1 MNFENVGIAIA
12 ELRFDNDKSKT
23 RRISVEPSKENVS
36 EYLTTISTRKPK
48 EHIQHIPNKKTERSI
63 LYITGASG
71 SGKSYYTRNYCNEY
85 RKMFPKNDI
94 YLISSVTEDSSIDK
108 VKDLKRI
115 TLDNNFLGADLNVND
130 FKNCMVIFD
139 DTDCITNKM
148 MKMKVNNILNM
159 LLETGRHTNTSV
171 IYTSHLATN
180 GLDTRRILNECHS
193 VTIFPTSL
201 GGRTLKYLLEN
212 YFGLDKDQIKK
223 IKKLNSRWVTLVK
236 GFPMVVLSERD
247 AYVLNTSDDDV

>member
-1 MNFENVGIAIA
+1 MNTENIGIPIA
-12 ELRFDNDKSKT
+12 EIRFEGDKSKT
-23 RRISVEPSKENVS
+23 RKICVEPNRENVS
-36 EYLTTISTRKPK
+36 EYLTEIKTRKPK
-48 EHIQHIPNKKTERSI
+48 EHIQHIPNKKTERQI

-85 RKMFPKNDI
+85 KKLFPKNEI
-94 YLISSVTEDSSIDK
+94 YLFSSIQEDSSIDK
-108 VKDLKRI
+108 VKDMNRI
-115 TLDNNFLGADLNVND
+115 RLDHEFLQTDLDVND
-130 FKNCMVIFD
+130 FKDSLVVFD
-139 DTDCITNKM
+139 DTDCLTNKLL
-148 MKMKVNNILNM
+148 KMKVNNILNM

-193 VTIFPTSL
+193 VTIFPYSL

-212 YFGLDKDQIKK
+212 YFGLDRDQIKK

-236 GFPMVVLSERD
+236 GFPMVVLAD
-247 AYVLNTSDDDV
+247 KDMYVLNQPEDS

>member
-1 MNFENVGIAIA
+1 MNFENIGTPIA
-12 ELRFDNDKSKT
+12 ELRFEGDKSKT
-23 RRISVEPSKENVS
+23 RKISVEPDRSNVT
-36 EYLTTISTRKPK
+36 EYLTEIKTRKPK
-48 EHIQHIPNKKTERSI
+48 EHLQHIPNKKTERQI

-85 RKMFPKNDI
+85 KKLFPKNDI
-94 YLISSVTEDSSIDK
+94 YLFSSIQEDSSIDK
-108 VKDLKRI
+108 VKDMMRI
-115 TLDNNFLGADLNVND
+115 RLDNEFLQTDLNVND
-130 FKNCMVIFD
+130 FKDSLVVFD

-171 IYTSHLATN
+171 IYTSHLPTN

-201 GGRTLKYLLEN
+201 GGRALKYLLEN

-223 IKKLNSRWVTLVK
+223 LKKLQSRWVTIIK
-236 GFPMVVLSERD
+236 GYPMTILSEKD
-247 AYVLNTSDDDV
+247 VYTLNTDEDS

>member
-1 MNFENVGIAIA
+1 MNTENIGTPIA
-12 ELRFDNDKSKT
+12 ELRFEGDKTKT
-23 RRISVEPSKENVS
+23 RKISVEPNRENVT
-36 EYLTTISTRKPK
+36 EYLTEIKTRKPK
-48 EHIQHIPNKKTERSI
+48 EHLQHIPNKKTERQI

-85 RKMFPKNDI
+85 KKLFPKNDI
-94 YLISSVTEDSSIDK
+94 YLFSSIQEDSSIDK
-108 VKDLKRI
+108 VKDIMRI
-115 TLDNNFLGADLNVND
+115 RLDTEFLQTDLNVND
-130 FKNCMVIFD
+130 FKDSLVVFD

-171 IYTSHLATN
+171 IYTSHLPTN

-201 GGRTLKYLLEN
+201 GGRALKYLLEN

-223 IKKLNSRWVTLVK
+223 LKKLQSRWVTIIK
-236 GFPMVVLSERD
+236 GYPMTILSEKD
-247 AYVLNTSDDDV
+247 VYTLNTDEDS

>member
-1 MNFENVGIAIA
+1 MNYENVGMPIA
-12 ELRFDNDKSKT
+12 EMRFDGDKSKT
-23 RRISVEPSKENVS
+23 RKISVEPDKSNVS
-36 EYLTTISTRKPK
+36 EYLEKISTRKPK

-85 RKMFPKNDI
+85 KKLFPKNDI
-94 YLISSVTEDSSIDK
+94 FLISSITDDSSIDK
-108 VKDLKRI
+108 IKDLNRI
-115 TLDNNFLGADLNVND
+115 ILNNEFLGADLNVND
-130 FKNCMVIFD
+130 FKDSMVIFD

-148 MKMKVNNILNM
+148 TKMKVNNILNM

-171 IYTSHLATN
+171 IYTSHLPTN

-193 VTIFPTSL
+193 VTIFPNSL
-201 GGRTLKYLLEN
+201 GGRALKYLLEN

-223 IKKLNSRWVTLVK
+223 IKKLNSRWVTICK
-236 GFPMVVLSERD
+236 TYPMVVMSEKD
-247 AYVLNTSDDDV
+247 VYVINPTDDV

>member
-1 MNFENVGIAIA
+1 MNTENIGTPIA
-12 ELRFDNDKSKT
+12 ELRFEGDKTKT
-23 RRISVEPSKENVS
+23 RKISVEPNRENVT
-36 EYLTTISTRKPK
+36 EYSTEIKTRKPK
-48 EHIQHIPNKKTERSI
+48 EHLQHIPNKKTERQI

-85 RKMFPKNDI
+85 KKLFPKNDI
-94 YLISSVTEDSSIDK
+94 YLFSSIQEDSSIDK
-108 VKDLKRI
+108 VKDIMRI
-115 TLDNNFLGADLNVND
+115 RLDTEFLQTDLNVND
-130 FKNCMVIFD
+130 FKDSLVVFD

-171 IYTSHLATN
+171 IYTSHLPTN

-201 GGRTLKYLLEN
+201 GGRALKYLLEN

-223 IKKLNSRWVTLVK
+223 LKKLQSRWVTIIK
-236 GFPMVVLSERD
+236 GYPMTILSEKD
-247 AYVLNTSDDDV
+247 VYTLNTDEDS

>member
-1 MNFENVGIAIA
+1 MNFENVGLPIA
-12 ELRFDNDKSKT
+12 ELRFDGDKSKT
-23 RRISVEPSKENVS
+23 KKISVDSDRANVS
-36 EYLTTISTRKPK
+36 EYLETISTRKPK
-48 EHIQHIPNKKTERSI
+48 EHIQHMPNKKQERSI

-85 RKMFPKNDI
+85 KKMFPKNEI

-108 VKDLKRI
+108 VKDLRRI
-115 TLDNNFLGADLNVND
+115 TLDNNFLGADLTVQD

-171 IYTSHLATN
+171 IYTSHLPTN

-193 VTIFPTSL
+193 VTLFPNSL
-201 GGRTLKYLLEN
+201 GGRSLKYLLEN
-212 YFGLDKDQIKK
+212 YFGLDKDQIRKV
-223 IKKLNSRWVTLVK
+223 KKLNSRWVTICK
-236 GFPMVVLSERD
+236 TYPMIVMADKDIYVVNS
-247 AYVLNTSDDDV
+247 NDDV

>member
-1 MNFENVGIAIA
+1 MNFENVGVPIA
-12 ELRFDNDKSKT
+12 ELRFEGDKSKT
-23 RRISVEPSKENVS
+23 RKISVEPDRSNVT
-36 EYLTTISTRKPK
+36 EYLTEIKTRKPK
-48 EHIQHIPNKKTERSI
+48 EHLQHIPNKKTERQI

-85 RKMFPKNDI
+85 KKLFPKNDI
-94 YLISSVTEDSSIDK
+94 YLFSSIQEDSSIDK
-108 VKDLKRI
+108 VKDIMRI
-115 TLDNNFLGADLNVND
+115 RLDTEFLQTDLNVND
-130 FKNCMVIFD
+130 FKDSLVVFD

-171 IYTSHLATN
+171 IYTSHLPTN

-201 GGRTLKYLLEN
+201 GGRALKYLLEN

-223 IKKLNSRWVTLVK
+223 LKKLQSRWVTLIK
-236 GFPMVVLSERD
+236 GFPMVVLSEKD
-247 AYVLNTSDDDV
+247 VYVLNPPDDS

>member
-1 MNFENVGIAIA
+1 MNTENIGIPVA
-12 ELRFDNDKSKT
+12 ELRFEGDKSKT
-23 RRISVEPSKENVS
+23 RKVCVEPNRENVT
-36 EYLTTISTRKPK
+36 EYLTEIKTRKPK
-48 EHIQHIPNKKTERSI
+48 EHFQHIPNKKTERQI

-85 RKMFPKNDI
+85 KKIFPKNEI
-94 YLISSVTEDSSIDK
+94 YLFSSIQEDSSIDK
-108 VKDLKRI
+108 VKDINRI
-115 TLDNNFLGADLNVND
+115 RLDNEFLMTDLDVND
-130 FKNCMVIFD
+130 FKDSLVIFD
-139 DTDCITNKM
+139 DTDCMTNKM
-148 MKMKVNNILNM
+148 MKTKINNILNM

-193 VTIFPTSL
+193 VTIFPHSL

-212 YFGLDKDQIKK
+212 YFGLDRDQIKK

-236 GFPMVVLSERD
+236 GFPMVVLSD
-247 AYVLNTSDDDV
+247 KDMYVLNPPEDT

>member
-1 MNFENVGIAIA
+1 MNTENIGIPIA
-12 ELRFDNDKSKT
+12 ELRFEGDKSKT
-23 RRISVEPSKENVS
+23 KKICVEPNRENVS
-36 EYLTTISTRKPK
+36 EYLTEIKTRKPK
-48 EHIQHIPNKKTERSI
+48 EHIQHIPNKKTERQI

-85 RKMFPKNDI
+85 KKIFPKNEI
-94 YLISSVTEDSSIDK
+94 YLFSSIQEDSSIDK
-108 VKDLKRI
+108 VKDMNRI
-115 TLDNNFLGADLNVND
+115 RLDHEFLQTDLDVND
-130 FKNCMVIFD
+130 FKDSLVVFD
-139 DTDCITNKM
+139 DTDCLTNKLL
-148 MKMKVNNILNM
+148 KMKVNNILNM

-193 VTIFPTSL
+193 VTIFPHSL

-212 YFGLDKDQIKK
+212 YFGLDRDQIKK

-236 GFPMVVLSERD
+236 GFPMVVLSD
-247 AYVLNTSDDDV
+247 KDIYVLNQPEDS